1 MQGRVFMKKFTERFA
16 FVSLILMVLLF
27 LAHCGAGSPPA
38 SIPAPV
44 ANFMTATPPAGGPP
58 TTTVISGAPNTVQPN
73 STVTLANL
81 TQGGTTTKLHR
92 NLFIGSA
99 YAQTAPFVQVQADGQ
114 GAFTAPP
121 LTANVGDDVGV
132 RYRNAIGDFSDEVV
146 MQVPCGPPGSP
157 TQCQAFQTNP

>member
-1 MQGRVFMKKFTERFA
+1 MKKTIRQLFGILSIFS
-16 FVSLILMVLLF
+16 SLLL
-27 LAHCGAGSPPA
+27 LNHCGAGSPPA

-44 ANFMTATPPAGGPP
+44 ANFMSATTPAGGPP

-81 TQGGTTTKLHR
+81 TQGGTTTKLHQGFFIR
-92 NLFIGSA
+92 NA
-99 YAQTAPFVQVQADGQ
+99 YAQTAPFVQVQADNQ

-146 MQVPCGPPGSP
+146 IQVPCGPPSSP